1 MSKPAQS
8 KVITLTIDNAGQ
20 QADAQ
25 LSHEE
30 TLALAQFF
38 KRLTWSDMRGCA
50 VDDAETYTIRDA
62 VGKVQDALSRAG
74 YAPR

>member
-8 KVITLTIDNAGQ
+8 KVITLTVDNAGQ

-25 LSHEE
+25 LSDEE
-30 TLALAQFF
+30 TLALAQLL

-50 VDDAETYTIRDA
+50 VDDAETYIIRDA
-62 VGKVQDALSRAG
+62 VGKVQDALGRAG

>member
-1 MSKPAQS
+1 MSQA
-8 KVITLTIDNAGQ
+8 KVITITVDNAGQ

-30 TLALAQFF
+30 AMALAQLV

-50 VDDAETYTIRDA
+50 VDDAETYVIKDA
-62 VGKVQDALSRAG
+62 VGKLQDALGRAG

>member
-1 MSKPAQS
+1 MSQA
-8 KVITLTIDNAGQ
+8 KVVTITVDNAGQ
-20 QADAQ
+20 HADAQ

-30 TLALAQFF
+30 AMALAQLV

-50 VDDAETYTIRDA
+50 VDDAETYVIRDA
-62 VGKVQDALSRAG
+62 VGKLQDALGRAG

>member
-1 MSKPAQS
+1 MSQS
-8 KVITLTIDNAGQ
+8 KVVTITVGNDGQ

-30 TLALAQFF
+30 AMALAQLV

-50 VDDAETYTIRDA
+50 VDDAETYAIRDA
-62 VGKVQDALSRAG
+62 VDKLQDALGRAG
-74 YAPR
+74 FAPR

>member
-1 MSKPAQS
+1 MSQS
-8 KVITLTIDNAGQ
+8 HVVTITVDNAGQ

-30 TLALAQFF
+30 ATALAQLL
-38 KRLTWSDMRGCA
+38 KRLTWSDLRGCA
-50 VDDAETYTIRDA
+50 VDDSEAYVIRDA
-62 VGKVQDALSRAG
+62 AGRLQDALGRAG